1 MNEGLGRFCEVIKT
15 ESFVQFFGEV
25 KRVSR
30 DSVRLLMP
38 GARVGSLCHIQ
49 TAGAPVA
56 VEIVGLHPEGHVAMP
71 LDDLNG
77 VQLGDRVLL
86 LEETGHIP
94 VGRSLLGSVVDS
106 TLRSYESEE
115 LKGLNERIPLY
126 GLPLNPMHR
135 QPISKPLDLGVRA
148 INACLTCGQGQRMG
162 IFAGS
167 GVGKSVLLGM
177 LARQTSAD
185 VVVLALIGERGRELR
200 DFLERELGPEARKKM
215 VVVAETADT
224 SPVRRVRGAYV
235 AAAIAEYFRKDGANV
250 LLLMDSLTRFAM
262 AQREI
267 GSAAGE
273 APTSKGYPASVF
285 TSLARLV
292 ERAGN
297 WGSDGSITG
306 LFTVLVEG
314 DDLEDPIADASRAIL
329 DGHIVLSRKLSNRSH
344 YPSID
349 ILSSISRVMDPV
361 VSRQH
366 KQAARALKQ
375 LLAKYQENEDAIQYQ
390 LYTRG
395 SDPEIDECIAMVPR
409 INAFLKQDRDES
421 ASFEETQKSLFALV
435 ESGE

>member
-1 MNEGLGRFCEVIKT
+1 MNQSLGPFCEAVKA
-15 ESFVQFFGEV
+15 ESFVQYFGEV

-30 DSVRLLMP
+30 DSIRLLMP

-94 VGRSLLGSVVDS
+94 VGRNLLGSVVDS
-106 TLRSYESEE
+106 TLRSYETEE
-115 LKGLNERIPLY
+115 LKGLNDRAPLY

-135 QPISKPLDLGVRA
+135 QPISEPLDLGVRA
-148 INACLTCGQGQRMG
+148 INACLTCGQGQRLG

-177 LARQTSAD
+177 LARQTAAD

-224 SPVRRVRGAYV
+224 TPVRRVRGAYV
-235 AAAIAEYFRKDGANV
+235 AASIAEYFRKDGANV

-297 WGSDGSITG
+297 WGKAGSITG

-329 DGHIVLSRKLSNRSH
+329 DGHIVLSRKLSNRGH

-349 ILSSISRVMDPV
+349 ILASISRVMDPV
-361 VSRQH
+361 VSKQH

-375 LLAKYQENEDAIQYQ
+375 MLAKYQENEDAIQYQ

-409 INAFLKQDRDES
+409 INEFLKQDRDES
-421 ASFEETQKSLFALV
+421 ASFDSTEKSLLALV
-435 ESGE
+435 EPSE

>member
-1 MNEGLGRFCEVIKT
+1 MMGKLENFCEELRSET
-15 ESFVQFFGEV
+15 FVQFFGEV

-30 DSVRLLMP
+30 ESVRLFMP
-38 GARVGSLCHIQ
+38 GARVGSLCMIQ
-49 TAGAPVA
+49 SASAPVA
-56 VEIVGLHPEGHVAMP
+56 VEIVGLHPEGHIAMP

-86 LEETGHIP
+86 IEETGYIP
-94 VGRSLLGSVVDS
+94 AGKGLLGAVVDS
-106 TLRSYESEE
+106 TLRSYESKPLE
-115 LKGLNERIPLY
+115 GLTDRIPLY
-126 GLPLNPMHR
+126 GLPLNPMDR
-135 QPISKPLDLGVRA
+135 QPITKPLDLGVRA
-148 INACLTCGQGQRMG
+148 INACLTCGQGQRLG

-177 LARQTSAD
+177 LARHTAAD
-185 VVVLALIGERGRELR
+185 VVVLALIGERGRELK

-235 AAAIAEYFRKDGANV
+235 ATAIAEYFRRSGSNV

-267 GSAAGE
+267 GSSAGE
-273 APTSKGYPASVF
+273 SPTSKGYPASVF
-285 TSLARLV
+285 SSLAKLV

-297 WGSDGSITG
+297 WGTQGSITG

-314 DDLEDPIADASRAIL
+314 DDLEDPVADSARSIL
-329 DGHIVLSRKLSNRSH
+329 DGHIVLSRRLANRGH

-361 VSRQH
+361 VSAEHRRS
-366 KQAARALKQ
+366 ARGLKEM
-375 LLAKYQENEDAIQYQ
+375 LARYQENEDAIQYQ
-390 LYTRG
+390 LYAKG
-395 SDPEIDECIAMVPR
+395 SDPHIDECIAMAPR
-409 INAFLKQDRDES
+409 IMTFLKQDRDEL
-421 ASFEETQKSLFALV
+421 ASFGDTRSQLYDLM
-435 ESGE
+435 GEAA